1 MPTLFRFL
9 VICAVIGGSIYG
21 AMWALVLFVD
31 PQPREVTIRIPPE
44 RINPP
49 VTGSLKW
56 TSNDTVVLV
65 GSMTPLWLI
74 VTVGGTVSTTVSV

>member
-21 AMWALVLFVD
+21 AMWALALFVD
-31 PQPREVTIRIPPE
+31 PQPREITIRIPPE

-49 VTGSLKW
+49 VTGSLK
-56 TSNDTVVLV
+56 
-65 GSMTPLWLI
+65 P
-74 VTVGGTVSTTVSV
+74 